1 MSGQTTRVT
10 KSVTVAVTR
19 VEVIDQIGDAFAGT
33 PLTRSDLI
41 VAAQRVGA
49 RPAVVE
55 LLQRLPDRRFA
66 RPHDLWTDLRDVPI
80 EL

>member
-1 MSGQTTRVT
+1 MSGQFVPGSSTFA
-10 KSVTVAVTR
+10 AVTR
-19 VEVIDQIGDAFAGT
+19 VEVVDHIGGAFAAG

-41 VAAQRVGA
+41 TEAQRVGA

-55 LLQRLPDRRFA
+55 LLGRLPDQKFT
-66 RPHDLWTDLRDVPI
+66 RPNELWTDHLRDVPI

>member
-1 MSGQTTRVT
+1 MSGQFVPG
-10 KSVTVAVTR
+10 SSPFPAVTR
-19 VEVIDQIGDAFAGT
+19 VEVIDHIGGAFAAG

-41 VAAQRVGA
+41 VEAQRAGA

-55 LLQRLPDRRFA
+55 LLGQLPDHKYT
-66 RPHDLWTDLRDVPI
+66 RPNELWNDNLRDVPI

>member
-1 MSGQTTRVT
+1 MSGQLVPG
-10 KSVTVAVTR
+10 SSPFVAVTR
-19 VEVIDQIGDAFAGT
+19 VEVIDHIGGAFAAG

-41 VAAQRVGA
+41 VEAQRAGA

-55 LLQRLPDRRFA
+55 LLGKLNDQKFS
-66 RPHDLWTDLRDVPI
+66 RPNELWNDHLRDVPI